1 MQAAMNVMFWNVGR
15 RARAARRAGAL
26 GLFVLLACLL
36 GTAAQAAETLVV
48 GPEGTPLSLTAALS
62 QAQDGD
68 TIEMLP
74 GEYRDAHA
82 VLENRR
88 LTIRGI
94 GKRPLISGGGKPSG
108 THKALWLVRG
118 GEVVLENLEFRGAR
132 AADGE
137 GAGVRQEGGRLVV
150 RRCDF
155 FDNEYGVHALNDD
168 RAELTIQD
176 SVLGMAPKVVGGL
189 HHLLNVGRIARL
201 SVSGSRFQQGFEGHL
216 IKSRARESLIR
227 YNFIHDGQR
236 GGASYEIELPAGGLA
251 TVIGN
256 VIGQGA
262 DSQNRVMLAYGTD
275 GRPWD
280 RNTLLVAHNT
290 FISYKWTPAWFMRVF
305 SDGLPENTEVVA
317 VNNLLVGPGLFW
329 LGAPGYFDGNRPA
342 IRGML
347 RDADTYA
354 FELAPGSV
362 WHGSGIDPRQVGRR
376 DLSPQAE
383 FEWPVGTRALPAGRT
398 SWSPGAYQR

>member
-1 MQAAMNVMFWNVGR
+1 MVR
-15 RARAARRAGAL
+15 RVARRGGVVALLWWLGVLGATPA
-26 GLFVLLACLL
+26 VL
-36 GTAAQAAETLVV
+36 AAETLVV
-48 GPEGTPLSLTAALS
+48 GPQGAPLSLAEALR

-94 GKRPLISGGGKPSG
+94 GKRPLISGGGKAAG

-118 GEVVLENLEFRGAR
+118 GELTLENLEFRGAR
-132 AADGE
+132 GADGE
-137 GAGVRQEGGRLVV
+137 GAAVRLEGGRLQV
-150 RRCDF
+150 RRCEF
-155 FDNEYGVHALNDD
+155 YDNEYGIHAINDD
-168 RAELTIQD
+168 QAEVDIQD
-176 SVLGMAPKVVGGL
+176 SVLGMTPKVVGGL
-189 HHLLNVGRIARL
+189 YHLLNVGRIARL
-201 SVSGSRFQQGFEGHL
+201 SVSGSRFQQGFEGHM
-216 IKSRARESLIR
+216 IKSRARESLIS
-227 YNFIHDGQR
+227 YNFIHDGRR

-262 DSQNRVMLAYGTD
+262 DSQNRVVLAYGTD

-290 FISYKWTPAWFMRVF
+290 FINYKWTPAWFLRVF
-305 SDGLPENTEVVA
+305 DDRLPKDTEIVA
-317 VNNLLVGPGLFW
+317 VNNLLVGPGVFW
-329 LGAPGYFDGNRPA
+329 LGASGHFDGNRPA
-342 IRGML
+342 LLGML

-354 FELAPGSV
+354 FELAPGSM
-362 WHGSGIDPRQVGRR
+362 WRGSGTDPRQVGGH
-376 DLSPQAE
+376 DLAPKAE
-383 FEWPVGTRALPAGRT
+383 FEWPVGTRALAPDRT
-398 SWSPGAYQR
+398 TWSPGAYQK